1 MKLMPTRALFKRS
14 GFVTR
19 TSTTLQVTEGGCA
32 KVQSSPGILVR
43 TARIAGYGFIAVGVV
58 VGALA
63 LLSLLVG
70 GLLVLPSVVSLFRRA
85 HTRSIASRGQ
95 LRVVN

>member
-1 MKLMPTRALFKRS
+1 MKLMSVPHWWKESRALTVTSAALKIAES
-14 GFVTR
+14 GR
-19 TSTTLQVTEGGCA
+19 CA
-32 KVQSSPGILVR
+32 TAQNSPGILVR

-70 GLLVLPSVVSLFRRA
+70 GLLVLPSIVSTFRRA
-85 HTRSIASRGQ
+85 YTRSIGSRQ
-95 LRVVN
+95 LRIAN